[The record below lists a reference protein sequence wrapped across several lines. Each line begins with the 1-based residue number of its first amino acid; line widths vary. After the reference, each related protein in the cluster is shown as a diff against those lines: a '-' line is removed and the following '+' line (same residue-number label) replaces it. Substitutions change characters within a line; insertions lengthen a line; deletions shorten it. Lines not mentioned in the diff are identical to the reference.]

1 MNLKFLAISD
11 THLGEG
17 CSLLSFPHGRQ
28 HLWRE
33 LRRAFSEDETLPFSV
48 DEVVLVGDIVER
60 TLASTSQIITH
71 GNAFVRMLGSACRA
85 RRAVWIIGNHE

>member
-11 THLGEG
+11 THLGED

-33 LRRAFSEDETLPFSV
+33 LRRAFSEKGDLAQPFV
-48 DEVVLVGDIVER
+48 VNEVVL
-60 TLASTSQIITH
+60 
-71 GNAFVRMLGSACRA
+71 
-85 RRAVWIIGNHE
+85 

>member
-17 CSLLSFPHGRQ
+17 CSQLSFPHGRQ

-33 LRRAFSEDETLPFSV
+33 LRRAFSEKEDEPFDI

-71 GNAFVRMLGSACRA
+71 GSAFAQMLGTGPKSTSPDSL
-85 RRAVWIIGNHE
+85 